1 MILAIETSGRIGSV
15 ALADGEKLLAET
27 TFTGPMRHSAEIFP
41 AISDLLK
48 RFSKKPEQIEHIYI
62 SIGPGSFTGL
72 RIAATIAKIM
82 HLANDAKIVTVDTLD
97 VIAANV
103 ITTHH
108 LTNHRSSSDEHRVSS
123 IETIATILDAKRG
136 QFFIALYKRN
146 TNNEQQATSNGIW
159 DKIVPDSLMT
169 AEQFLENFAGKAKP
183 IWLLGEG
190 LVYYKDKF
198 KPVPSAVCGERSRTV
213 EGADGIQFLDEKYWR
228 PRAEKVHLLGLQKAQ
243 AGRFANP
250 LTLQP
255 LYLRKPDVG
264 AKRFV

>member
-1 MILAIETSGRIGSV
+1 MQTQSPLILAAETSGRLGSV

-48 RFSKKPEQIEHIYI
+48 RFSKKPKQIEHIYI

-82 HLANDAKIVTVDTLD
+82 HLANNAKIVTVDTLD

-108 LTNHRSSSDEHRVSS
+108 LTNHEPRATACPELVEGS
-123 IETIATILDAKRG
+123 IETIAAILDAKRD
-136 QFFIALYKRN
+136 QFFIALYQRN
-146 TNNEQQATSNGIW
+146 TSDEQLRRTPYGGATSNGIW
-159 DKIVPDSLMT
+159 QKFLPDSLMT
-169 AEQFLENFAGKAKP
+169 AEQFLENFAAKDKP

-198 KPVPSAVCGERSRTV
+198 KT
-213 EGADGIQFLDEKYWR
+213 DGIQFLDEKYWR
-228 PRAEKVHLLGLQKAQ
+228 PRAEKVHLLGLEKAQ

-255 LYLRKPDVG
+255 LYLRKPD
-264 AKRFV
+264 AKIKKS

>member
-1 MILAIETSGRIGSV
+1 LILAAETSGRIGSV

-48 RFSKKPEQIEHIYI
+48 RFSKKPKQIEHIYI

-103 ITTHH
+103 IT
-108 LTNHRSSSDEHRVSS
+108 LTADAPSHEYQATSDEIV
-123 IETIATILDAKRG
+123 AAILDAKRG
-136 QFFIALYKRN
+136 QFFIALYQRN
-146 TNNEQQATSNGIW
+146 TSDEQLRRTPYGGATSNGIW
-159 DKIVPDSLMT
+159 QKLLPDSLMT
-169 AEQFLENFAGKAKP
+169 AEQFLENFAAKAKP
-183 IWLLGEG
+183 ISLLGEG

-198 KPVPSAVCGERSRTV
+198 KT
-213 EGADGIQFLDEKYWR
+213 DGIQFLDEKYWR
-228 PRAEKVHLLGLQKAQ
+228 PRAEKVHLLGLEKAQ

-255 LYLRKPDVG
+255 LYLRKPD
-264 AKRFV
+264 AKIKKS